1 MVTATTIKKGYKQT
15 ELGFIPND
23 WEIFE
28 VKDVTISHKQGY
40 YTKDRYIES
49 GIRLVRI
56 TDLHNPKID
65 YAAMPTLRISKRDFD
80 LYKINVGDFL
90 FARSGA
96 IGRYGIVHEKVDAIF
111 GSYIIRF
118 VFDSSK
124 LINEYF
130 GFVYET
136 DVIWKQLL
144 SITQGSSNINI
155 NATNIKSL
163 KVAIPLKKEEQNAIA
178 TVLSDTD
185 ALIERLEKLIAK
197 KIAIKQGTMQQ
208 LLTGKKRL
216 PGFSGEWK
224 VKKLEEVVDFLDG
237 KRRPIKD
244 IDRAKM
250 RGQYPYYGASGI
262 IDYVDDYIFDENL
275 ILLGEDGENIISRN
289 CRLAFQI
296 SGKVWVNNHV
306 HVLKPKPDT
315 DIAFL
320 TEYLESL
327 DYGLYN
333 SGTAQ
338 PKLNQKVC
346 SSIPVILPSYPEQTA
361 IATILSDMDAEIES
375 LEQNR
380 DKYTMLKQGMMQ
392 QLLTGRIRIHATN

>member
-1 MVTATTIKKGYKQT
+1 MVTDTQIKTGYKQT
-15 ELGFIPND
+15 ELGVIPND
-23 WEIFE
+23 WEILE
-28 VKDVTISHKQGY
+28 VMDATISHKQGY
-40 YTKDRYIES
+40 YTKDRYMES
-49 GIRLVRI
+49 GVSLVRI

-65 YAAMPTLRISKRDFD
+65 YAAMPALRISKRDFD

-163 KVAIPLKKEEQNAIA
+163 KVAIPPQKEEQSAII
-178 TVLSDTD
+178 TSLSDAD
-185 ALIERLEKLIAK
+185 VLIEHLDKMIAK
-197 KIAIKQGTMQQ
+197 KKAIKQGTMQQ

-224 VKKLEEVVDFLDG
+224 VRE
-237 KRRPIKD
+237 
-244 IDRAKM
+244 
-250 RGQYPYYGASGI
+250 
-262 IDYVDDYIFDENL
+262 
-275 ILLGEDGENIISRN
+275 LGEIAEIKTGKKNNDDKVEEGLYPFFVRSQQVERIDSYSFEGEAILIPGEGNIGSIYHYINGRFDYHQRVYKISN
-289 CRLAFQI
+289 FAEQY
-296 SGKVWVNNHV
+296 SGKFIYLFMSQHFNV
-306 HVLKPKPDT
+306 HAMKNSVKATVD
-315 DIAFL
+315 
-320 TEYLESL
+320 SL
-327 DYGLYN
+327 R
-333 SGTAQ
+333 
-338 PKLNQKVC
+338 
-346 SSIPVILPSYPEQTA
+346 LPTFQEFEIFFPPTKAEQTA
-361 IATILSDMDAEIES
+361 IANILSDMDKEIKNIA
-375 LEQNR
+375 QKR
-380 DKYTMLKQGMMQ
+380 DKYRMLKQGMMQ
-392 QLLTGRIRIHATN
+392 QLLTGKIRLL